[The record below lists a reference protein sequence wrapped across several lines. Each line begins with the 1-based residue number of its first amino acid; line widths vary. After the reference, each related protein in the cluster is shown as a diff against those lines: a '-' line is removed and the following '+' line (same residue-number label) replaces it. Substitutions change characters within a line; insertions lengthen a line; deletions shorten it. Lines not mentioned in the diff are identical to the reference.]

1 LGDKEIARDL
11 LGSDNR
17 VARQFHALTFVAA
30 QVRDGERARERI
42 GMGTRVES
50 LFLTLVM
57 RKESPD
63 NSRRISQN
71 FSAAVKS
78 RLKHTVQKSEMNIPR
93 LNFAQLPTPVEA
105 LPRLSEVLGGPR
117 LLVKRDDQTGLAFG
131 GNKTRKLEFLLAE
144 ARDQGAKTLISGGA
158 LQSNHC
164 RQTAAAAARFGFKCI
179 LVLTGDK
186 PQHASGNLLLDLLFG
201 AEIVYVADR
210 KDRDRILKETFDR
223 AANEGKEPY
232 LVPYGGS
239 NATGALGYA
248 FAMKE
253 LIDQSVNADWI
264 VFATSSGGTHSG
276 LLLGQRI
283 FGFNGKILGVSVD
296 EPEEWL
302 KSEVS
307 QLASATSEKVDE
319 RIEFT
324 PADILVNADYC
335 DAGYG
340 VVTERER
347 EAIRLFG
354 RYEGL
359 LLDPVY
365 TGRAAAGM
373 IDLIRKNF
381 FKRDETVLF
390 LHTGGLPALFADQYT
405 DEFR

>member
-1 LGDKEIARDL
+1 
-11 LGSDNR
+11 
-17 VARQFHALTFVAA
+17 
-30 QVRDGERARERI
+30 
-42 GMGTRVES
+42 
-50 LFLTLVM
+50 
-57 RKESPD
+57 
-63 NSRRISQN
+63 
-71 FSAAVKS
+71 
-78 RLKHTVQKSEMNIPR
+78 
-93 LNFAQLPTPVEA
+93 
-105 LPRLSEVLGGPR
+105 LGGPR
-117 LLVKRDDQTGLAFG
+117 LLIKRDDQTGLAFG

-144 ARDQGAKTLISGGA
+144 ASDQGAKTLISGGA

-201 AEIVYVADR
+201 AEVVHVADR
-210 KDRDRILKETFDR
+210 KDRDRILQETFDR
-223 AANEGKEPY
+223 ATQEGTKPY

-276 LLLGQRI
+276 LLFGQRI
-283 FGFNGKILGVSVD
+283 FGFNGKILGISVD
-296 EPEEWL
+296 ESEEWL

-307 QLASATSEKVDE
+307 QLASATSEKVGE

-324 PADILVNADYC
+324 PADVLVNADYC

-340 VVTERER
+340 IVTERER
-347 EAIRLFG
+347 EAIRLLASC
-354 RYEGL
+354 EGL

-365 TGRAAAGM
+365 TGRAVAGM

-381 FKRDETVLF
+381 FKKDETVLF